1 MKAIHVFTFLLALL
15 TATTMQ
21 AQDINGDLNHN
32 NELDV
37 NDITMLIDG
46 YLTGQKTYHRTSFNP
61 YEVQNGDIVGTW
73 YNEANSSIEFRE
85 DGTVVGNVYPDVKTY
100 QFMPN
105 SSQIILF
112 DAEGKPRYLWLVA
125 FLSQDY
131 LALNM
136 MSGSELVVYTP
147 KPNETKQAVTISI
160 SDTSLVMA
168 PHDYRSLTASAKAA
182 DGSEVGVIWSMDR
195 TGVVTVDGNVV
206 IATDGGQV
214 VVTATAA
221 DGSGLSASCTI
232 LVLEAIDLGLSI
244 RWASMNI
251 GAKGPED
258 YGDYFAWGETAPKEN
273 STYYSWNYYD
283 DSKYTE

>member
-1 MKAIHVFTFLLALL
+1 
-15 TATTMQ
+15 
-21 AQDINGDLNHN
+21 
-32 NELDV
+32 
-37 NDITMLIDG
+37 
-46 YLTGQKTYHRTSFNP
+46 
-61 YEVQNGDIVGTW
+61 
-73 YNEANSSIEFRE
+73 
-85 DGTVVGNVYPDVKTY
+85 
-100 QFMPN
+100 
-105 SSQIILF
+105 
-112 DAEGKPRYLWLVA
+112 
-125 FLSQDY
+125 
-131 LALNM
+131 
-136 MSGSELVVYTP
+136 
-147 KPNETKQAVTISI
+147 TKQAVTISI

-283 DSKYTE
+283 DSKYTEDDRLTVLEQSDDAACVNWGGRWRMPTSKEFSELVEKCTWTWGTQNNVNGYWVNGPNGNSIFLPAVGYHFGGSAPIGQGAGGGYWSSTLCTNDNVYGYGRRAWFLDINQDWNYTNLTQRCYGLPIRPVCP